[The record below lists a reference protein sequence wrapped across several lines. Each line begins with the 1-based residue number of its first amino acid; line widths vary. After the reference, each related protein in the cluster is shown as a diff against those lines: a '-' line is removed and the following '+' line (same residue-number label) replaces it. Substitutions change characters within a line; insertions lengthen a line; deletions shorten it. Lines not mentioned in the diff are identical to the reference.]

1 MAPSPRMCTV
11 YSSPPPP
18 PHTQESEG
26 DERMPLAGGAPQPE
40 DARGKAQLVLQLAQW
55 MTALGQGGRDEIM
68 REWSLLC
75 VLCVCV
81 V

>member
-1 MAPSPRMCTV
+1 
-11 YSSPPPP
+11 
-18 PHTQESEG
+18 
-26 DERMPLAGGAPQPE
+26 MPLAGGAPQPE